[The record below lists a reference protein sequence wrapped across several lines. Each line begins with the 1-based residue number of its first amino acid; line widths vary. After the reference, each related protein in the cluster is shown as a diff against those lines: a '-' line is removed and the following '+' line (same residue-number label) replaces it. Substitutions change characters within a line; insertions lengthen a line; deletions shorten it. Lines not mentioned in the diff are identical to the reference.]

1 MLNEVWSFLE
11 THGNNLLETAE
22 SMATEAK
29 RTAKLFNAQPA
40 GIIFG
45 KDPEAFVEK
54 LQPYGL
60 EKLYCCRQDLP
71 LAPETIAQSIQA
83 AAINDSPQFILFA
96 DTPLSTDIGARVAA
110 GLQRG
115 FISSCKDFS
124 TEVNTETQ
132 TPIARKS
139 IYGGKAD
146 AFITWT
152 TPAPYLA
159 GIALEA
165 LETTTVAGASTP
177 KVVDIALSTLPSKNQ
192 LEKSWA
198 VELSQLDLSEAKVVI
213 GVGKGVTS
221 DQIPIVE
228 QFAER
233 INGVI
238 GGTRIAVYDGLIP
251 HERQIGTTG
260 KWLDCDLYIAL
271 GISGAPQHVMG
282 IKSVKKIIA
291 INIAKEAPIFK
302 FAHLGVVN
310 DWQEVVQ
317 QLIELLEVKAEVAA

>member
-1 MLNEVWSFLE
+1 MDKEVWSFLE
-11 THGNNLLETAE
+11 TDGNNLLDTAV

-29 RTAKLFNAQPA
+29 RTARMFHAKPA
-40 GIIFG
+40 GLIFT
-45 KDPEAFVEK
+45 KAPEELIDE

-71 LAPETIAQSIQA
+71 LAPEIIAQSIQTA
-83 AAINDSPQFILFA
+83 AMDQAPQFVLFA
-96 DTPLSTDIGARVAA
+96 HTSIGSDIGSRVAA

-115 FISSCKDFS
+115 FISPCTDFS
-124 TEVNTETQ
+124 TEAEA
-132 TPIARKS
+132 PIARKR

-146 AFITWT
+146 AFIAWT

-159 GIALEA
+159 GVALEA
-165 LETTTVAGASTP
+165 LEATRVAGATRP
-177 KVVDIALSTLPSKNQ
+177 KVVDISLSTLPPENR
-192 LEKSWA
+192 LDKSWA
-198 VELSQLDLSEAKVVI
+198 VDLSQLDLTEANVAI
-213 GVGKGVTS
+213 GVGKGVHPNQMS
-221 DQIPIVE
+221 LVE
-228 QFAER
+228 QLAER
-233 INGVI
+233 IKGVI

-291 INIAKEAPIFK
+291 VNIAKEAPIFK

-310 DWQEVVQ
+310 DWEDVIQH
-317 QLIELLEVKAEVAA
+317 LIELLEITAGEEA